1 MALGIDDG
9 AVPERKG
16 KSANADHTELGAVG
30 TPVSVH
36 TSGVRVP
43 RLPKVLR

>member
-1 MALGIDDG
+1 MALGMGSG

-30 TPVSVH
+30 TPLVSTQVVYE
-36 TSGVRVP
+36 SPGY
-43 RLPKVLR
+43 LRS

>member
-36 TSGVRVP
+36 TEWLYESPGY
-43 RLPKVLR
+43 LRS